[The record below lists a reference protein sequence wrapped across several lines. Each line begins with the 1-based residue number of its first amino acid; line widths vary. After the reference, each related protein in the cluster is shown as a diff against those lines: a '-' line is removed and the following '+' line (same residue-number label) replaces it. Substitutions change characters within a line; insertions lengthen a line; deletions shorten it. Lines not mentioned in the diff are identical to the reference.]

1 LFKKIRAE
9 LSTEEIQ
16 NNTASRPGG
25 CMFEKAAYLP
35 SKVKTA
41 TPSARSP
48 RIMLGMAKPK
58 AERPYRRKNSIK
70 HQAEIELGIFILH
83 SPLVKLGMRLREP
96 IT

>member
-1 LFKKIRAE
+1 MYFQQRGYKI
-9 LSTEEIQ
+9 IQ
-16 NNTASRPGG
+16 PPGQEAV
-25 CMFEKAAYLP
+25 CLKKAAYLP

-48 RIMLGMAKPK
+48 IMMLGMARPN

-83 SPLVKLGMRLREP
+83 SP
-96 IT
+96 